1 MILSKSTANTV
12 INYIFRLTN
21 EHINNFITSV
31 CCLCITINTNLY
43 ILLKINI
50 SIIVI
55 SNPLSTDYSIITYKT
70 ITPKK
75 LSGTWI

>member
-1 MILSKSTANTV
+1 MTLSKSTANTV
-12 INYIFRLTN
+12 INYIFRLTD

-43 ILLKINI
+43 ILLKNYIK
-50 SIIVI
+50 IVL

-70 ITPKK
+70 ITLKK

>member
-12 INYIFRLTN
+12 INYIFRLTD
-21 EHINNFITSV
+21 EDINNLITSV
-31 CCLCITINTNLY
+31 WCSYITINTNLY

-75 LSGTWI
+75 LSGT